1 MSTTRLLALGAVAL
15 ATVAATAA
23 GSNRRVV
30 FVASSY
36 GRIALLS
43 GIGDAM
49 RTFGPGESPA
59 FSADG
64 RRIAFVRKGDVWVIG
79 LDGSGLRQVTRTAAV
94 EESPD
99 WGPDGSIVYASN
111 RDGHF
116 GLYVQ
121 RPGEPARRLTLPPKR
136 WQDDRTPSWSP
147 DGRWIAFSSTRA
159 GRFNAELYLVHP
171 DGTGL
176 RRVTHTAGSEDVP
189 GDDSMPTWRPDGK
202 SLVFVSNRDGNSELY
217 DLDLATLRAR
227 RLTVTPDRDETL
239 PRVAPD
245 GRYVFVVRVDGQTGS
260 RITIANA
267 ALGGRRVIQ
276 SGSGIDWDPVPRQA
290 DS

>member
-1 MSTTRLLALGAVAL
+1 MKTLLALGTVAL

-23 GSNRRVV
+23 AGSTGSTRPVV

-43 GIGDAM
+43 GIGDAL

-64 RRIAFVRKGDVWVIG
+64 RRIAFVRKGDVWVLG

-111 RDGHF
+111 RDGHD

-121 RPGEPARRLTLPPKR
+121 RPGGPARRLTLPPGR
-136 WQDDRTPSWSP
+136 RQDDRTPAWSP

-159 GRFNAELYLVHP
+159 GPFNAELYLVRP

-176 RRVTHTAGSEDVP
+176 RRLTHTAGSAAVP
-189 GDDSMPTWRPDGK
+189 GDDSMPSWRPDGK
-202 SLVFVSNRDGNSELY
+202 GLVFVSNRDGNSELY
-217 DLDLATLRAR
+217 GLELGTLRTH
-227 RLTVTPDRDETL
+227 RLTFTPDRDETL
-239 PRVAPD
+239 PRVGPD
-245 GRYVFVVRVDGQTGS
+245 GRFVFVVRLPGMTGS
-260 RITIANA
+260 RLTIANA

-276 SGSGIDWDPVPRQA
+276 SGSAIDWNPVPR
-290 DS
+290 